1 MHDPPRS
8 ESGCRCRIRDHLFK
22 APPVCLC
29 GRQRPLSEQRAADEG
44 ADGGR
49 GAVRGAGLP
58 GQQPQPGR
66 LRHHDSRLPHNDQVL
81 ADRLLAGREARAGR
95 TDCHRGQS
103 ETEDQVVKPS
113 TRRRAAEINCGAG
126 TNLKVEGGHRSGAK
140 CRQKNFFGRAPPLF
154 LALKV
159 QLVVLVSAFV
169 MVSTVWSVSF
179 LLFFYSR
186 CPPRFQPFVK
196 VRGHVPPVPHGVSVT
211 GNKVQDRTINGD
223 LENCQKAI

>member
-1 MHDPPRS
+1 
-8 ESGCRCRIRDHLFK
+8 
-22 APPVCLC
+22 VCLC

-113 TRRRAAEINCGAG
+113 TRRRAAEINSGAG

-140 CRQKNFFGRAPPLF
+140 WRQKNFFWSCPTTFFGSKSTISRFGERLRDG
-154 LALKV
+154 
-159 QLVVLVSAFV
+159 QYSLVSFFFAV
-169 MVSTVWSVSF
+169 LLLTV
-179 LLFFYSR
+179 
-186 CPPRFQPFVK
+186 PPRFQPFVK
-196 VRGHVPPVPHGVSVT
+196 VRGHVPPMPHGVSVT